1 MTSAVL
7 LQYPYYWALKP
18 TLRLVTLRVRDVPL
32 EDEDMKVAKHTMK
45 LQGYST
51 YLSILCGY
59 ISRVL
64 CGR

>member
-45 LQGYST
+45 LQ
-51 YLSILCGY
+51 
-59 ISRVL
+59 
-64 CGR
+64 